1 MSELNS
7 TEHVSED
14 LIAPGA
20 GTQEHAV
27 DSTSASWETGSAP
40 SLPSIDSQRSTVSFK
55 AMLVAL
61 MLTQIPDS

>member
-27 DSTSASWETGSAP
+27 DSTSGSWEIGSAP
-40 SLPSIDSQRSTVSFK
+40 SLPSIDTQRSTVSFK
-55 AMLVAL
+55 TMLVAL
-61 MLTQIPDS
+61 MLTQISDF